1 MTFRPAAPGFRMPIV
16 TAVIVPPTTWRR
28 AGLRPLL
35 LLTLVAALAAQDQP
49 AAASVEAREALKT
62 FTLEPGWKVALWA
75 SEPLLANPVVFSV
88 ETPGS
93 ILVCETWRQADKGV
107 PDNRDHPQWL
117 NDDLSAQTVKDR
129 EAYYVKHY
137 PAVAKT
143 WAEHEDRI
151 VRVEDRDGDGLAERT
166 SVFAGGFRALAD
178 GTGSGV
184 LNLRG
189 RVLYTCIPH
198 LWSLSDRDGDGV
210 AEQRDSLAY
219 GFGVRTA
226 LRGHDMHGLVLGPDG
241 RVYWSIGDRGYNLRL
256 ADGRTLVDPG
266 SGAVFRCFPD
276 GSGLEV
282 VATGLRNP
290 QELAFDDRFDL
301 FTVDNNSDHE
311 DKARI
316 VQIVEGGE
324 TGWRMNFQ
332 TLSDRGPWVREG
344 WWKPRFEGQAA
355 FLIPT
360 IANLGNGPSGL
371 SASPGPAFGARHDGV
386 FLLADFLGGRSHSG
400 IRAFKL
406 VPDGATFKLGE
417 DWHLVRGVL
426 ATDVEYGPDGAV
438 WISDWVDGWVGT
450 AKGRIYRMTPDD
462 AGLARERRD
471 LRVLLARDL
480 ETASSAELELLLA
493 HTDRRVRQH
502 AQFALAARDATDV
515 LVRAARTGATRF
527 ARLHGL
533 FGLWQCALGPAASR
547 DDSAAGAAGVPI
559 ARDAVAVVL
568 NSLASDADAEVRRAV
583 ARVAGELRLSACA
596 PALCKQLEDAEPRVQ
611 CAAAIALG
619 RIGHRSDVGPGSARS
634 SGSDAELAE
643 IARREGLGPGAVGLG
658 RGQSALGADEKTI
671 VPALLALAER
681 NADKDALVR
690 HGVRMGLAGVMNAAD
705 LAKLAGDARVAV
717 RRVAVLALRR
727 QRSPELAAFL
737 ADADASIRLEAARAI
752 YDLPVWGAYDALA
765 ALLAEPA
772 KNADSPRLLLR
783 ALGAAA
789 HFGSPT
795 DIANIARLVASPG
808 DLALRR
814 AALAELVSFDNTP
827 LPERVLNE
835 VRGRLQR
842 TPGAAEEALVTV
854 AIPAA
859 LAADAADLV
868 ADAARAAKEHWAPT
882 LAPLLTALAGKPRV
896 AAGTRLLA
904 LQALAAHEA
913 IAAAALRPFLAEKDA
928 KLRAGSAAL
937 LARVEPLKA
946 LPLLGDALLSGRVPE
961 AQAAIA
967 ALASVPGSLSDHMFE
982 QAFEAARAGGIPRGA
997 WLDLVEAGRA
1007 RHARFGAAA
1016 DALEVQAAAAV
1027 MKGLDALCLEGGDAD
1042 AGRQIFLE
1050 KNEVTCTRCHLIE
1063 GLMKAEGFRAGPPLT
1078 HIAAT
1083 RTREQLLQSVLEP
1096 SAVLTE
1102 GWTTIS
1108 LETKDDGVITGR
1120 LMKETADAYELECAD
1135 TGVPI
1140 ATTVPKAN
1148 VLSRFGDGS
1157 AMPSDLPKKLTR
1169 RELRDLVEFLA
1180 SRK

>member
-1 MTFRPAAPGFRMPIV
+1 MASPCHLV
-16 TAVIVPPTTWRR
+16 
-28 AGLRPLL
+28 LL
-35 LLTLVAALAAQDQP
+35 ALVAALAAQDQP
-49 AAASVEAREALKT
+49 AAASLEAREALKT
-62 FTLEPGWKVALWA
+62 FTLEPGWRVALWA
-75 SEPLLANPVVFSV
+75 SEPLLANPVVFSI
-88 ETPGS
+88 ENPGS

-117 NDDLSAQTVKDR
+117 NDDLSAQTVHDR

-151 VRVEDRDGDGLAERT
+151 VRVEDRDHDGLAERS

-198 LWSLSDRDGDGV
+198 LWSLSDGDGDGV
-210 AEQRDSLAY
+210 AEQRESLGY

-226 LRGHDMHGLVLGPDG
+226 LRGHDMHGLALGPEG
-241 RVYWSIGDRGYNLRL
+241 RVYWSIGDRGYNVRL
-256 ADGRTLVDPG
+256 ANGSTLINPG

-276 GSGLEV
+276 GSGMEV

-332 TLSDRGPWVREG
+332 TLGDRGPWVKEG

-371 SASPGPAFGARHDGV
+371 SISPGPAFGARHEGV

-400 IRAFKL
+400 IRAFRL
-406 VPDGATFKLGE
+406 TPDGATYKLGE

-438 WISDWVDGWVGT
+438 WVSDWVDGWVGT
-450 AKGRIYRMTPDD
+450 AKGRVYRLTPEDD
-462 AGLARERRD
+462 GLERTRRD
-471 LRVLLARDL
+471 LRVMLARDL

-493 HTDRRVRQH
+493 HTDRRVRQR
-502 AQFALAARDATDV
+502 AQFALAARNATEV
-515 LVRAARTGATRF
+515 LVRAARAGPTRF

-533 FGLWQCALGPAASR
+533 FGLWQCALGSAATDGAENGVSATISR
-547 DDSAAGAAGVPI
+547 DALAD
-559 ARDAVAVVL
+559 VL
-568 NSLASDADAEVRRAV
+568 NALADDADAEVRRTV
-583 ARVAGELRLSACA
+583 ARVAGELRLAACA
-596 PALCKQLEDAEPRVQ
+596 TALRHQLMDAEPRVQ

-619 RIGHRSDVGPGSARS
+619 RIGNMSEAGNAA
-634 SGSDAELAE
+634 GSDGNA
-643 IARREGLGPGAVGLG
+643 AVVA
-658 RGQSALGADEKTI
+658 ALI
-671 VPALLALAER
+671 SLAER

-690 HGVRMGLAGVMNAAD
+690 HGVRMGLAGAANAQV
-705 LAKLAGDARVAV
+705 LAGFTKDARVSV
-717 RRVAVLALRR
+717 RRVAVLALRH
-727 QRSPELAAFL
+727 QRSSELARFL
-737 ADADASIRLEAARAI
+737 ADADASIRLEAACAI

-765 ALLAEPA
+765 ARLAEPA
-772 KNADSPRLLLR
+772 QNADSPRLLLR
-783 ALGAAA
+783 ALAAAA
-789 HFGSPT
+789 HFGSAK
-795 DIANIARLVASPG
+795 DISHMARLVTSAVESG
-808 DLALRR
+808 LRR
-814 AALAELVSFDNTP
+814 AALAELAQFDHPP
-827 LPERVLNE
+827 LPELVLNE

-842 TPGAAEEALVTV
+842 TRGSAEAELVSVAL
-854 AIPAA
+854 PAA
-859 LAADAADLV
+859 LAADVPELV
-868 ADAARAAKEHWAPT
+868 ADAARAAKDHWAPA
-882 LAPLLTALAGKPRV
+882 LAPMLTDLANNSAS
-896 AAGTRLLA
+896 AAVTRLLA
-904 LQALAAHEA
+904 LQALVAHEA

-928 KLRAGSAAL
+928 KLRAGAAAL

-946 LPLLGDALLSGRVPE
+946 LPLLGDALLSGRGPE
-961 AQAAIA
+961 VQAAIA
-967 ALASVPGSLSDHMFE
+967 ALASVPGAMSDHMFT
-982 QAFEAARAGGIPRGA
+982 QAFAAAREGGIPRGA

-1007 RHARFGAAA
+1007 RNARFAAPA
-1016 DALEVQAAAAV
+1016 DALEAQAAAAV
-1027 MKGLDALCLEGGDAD
+1027 LKGLDALCLDGGDAD
-1042 AGRQIFLE
+1042 EGRRIFLE
-1050 KNEVTCTRCHLIE
+1050 KNEVTCTRCHLIG
-1063 GLMKAEGFRAGPPLT
+1063 GLMKAEGFRAGPELT
-1078 HIAAT
+1078 HIAAQ
-1083 RTREQLLQSVLEP
+1083 RTREQLLQSILEP

-1108 LETKDDGVITGR
+1108 LETRDDGVITGR
-1120 LMKETADAYELECAD
+1120 LMKDTADAYELECAD

-1140 ATTVPKAN
+1140 KTTVPKTN
-1148 VLSRFGDGS
+1148 VLSRFGDSS

-1169 RELRDLVEFLA
+1169 RELRDLIEFLA
-1180 SRK
+1180 SRR